1 MYVSINGCSFR
12 IWLRKKCSRSIT
24 RSTTASKE
32 AGDNGVGG
40 GCTRRSAGSG
50 SAFSGCLISEADGWL
65 AEPSCAS
72 DQTAQLATMVE
83 TRDRKSTRLNSSH
96 VAISY
101 AVFCLKK
108 KNNTTTNITPNNTT
122 AHRTKNKRDAHH

>member
-40 GCTRRSAGSG
+40 GCTRRSAGSR
-50 SAFSGCLISEADGWL
+50 STFSGCLISEADGWL

-83 TRDRKSTRLNSSH
+83 TRKKLLKLLIVPFKSFFLVSTI
-96 VAISY
+96 VASC
-101 AVFCLKK
+101 A
-108 KNNTTTNITPNNTT
+108 
-122 AHRTKNKRDAHH
+122 